1 MLSSCYPLIIWQGPA
16 NASHPQWIYHIYH
29 QFRSA
34 PPAASMNFEYSD
46 AKHDTVPAMVI
57 AVIAV
62 SQPPSAGTDRTPI
75 MGASVALHDVS
86 IKLKAP
92 LRRRWIVRPMA
103 PAKSGLSIAP

>member
-1 MLSSCYPLIIWQGPA
+1 
-16 NASHPQWIYHIYH
+16 
-29 QFRSA
+29 
-34 PPAASMNFEYSD
+34 MNFEYSD

-92 LRRRWIVRPMA
+92 LTRRWSVRPMA
-103 PAKSGLSIAP
+103 PAKSGLSIAPLKERCPQNDVMHLQ